1 MPEKNNR
8 ALGEMEEIKT
18 INQVPLCDTK
28 ARTEIDKT
36 NQEVE
41 KRSMIG
47 HLHDDRYA
55 KLNHDHEK
63 YLLKADLPAGHS
75 HVNLDLLNTIT
86 KSKVTNWDNAVD
98 NMHMHV
104 NMDVLNGITSDKVH
118 TWDNKSDFS
127 GNYNDLSNKPVI
139 PSINGL
145 ATEAYVNNLVKDL
158 ATKAELN
165 NLYNKLLNMI
175 LALQSQVDK
184 LEDEINKLKNPTP
197 TVTYCSVSYN
207 LAANITLNKKPATV
221 VKGGNITWTISV
233 GNGYEL
239 DSSTCI
245 ITMDGKNITSSVL
258 TNNKTSGTI
267 NISNVTGSIV
277 ITLKTKGTLVPCTG
291 ISLYSTSI
299 ILYEKGATSKN
310 LASVQPINTT
320 DTVKWS
326 SSNTNVATVD
336 QTGKVTAVA
345 KGSCTVTALCGSK
358 SASCS
363 VLVEIGPAIRID
375 KTAITLDEPQEVS
388 TIGYSFTGSRMNH
401 SLVTYSVSNNS
412 IITHNRYD
420 SLVHLSAKNEGS
432 VTVKFYYDGEYQAE
446 CKITVKYKTVKCT
459 RIAFMTPSIS
469 IGSYSG
475 THDMKQYLVLTPN
488 NTTDPVTWYTDNNNI
503 PVSSKGVITVNKPG
517 TAKIQARCNN
527 LAATIQVTIV

>member
-1 MPEKNNR
+1 MADKNSR

-18 INQVPLCDTK
+18 INRVPLCDTT

-36 NQEVE
+36 NKEVE

-63 YLLKADLPAGHS
+63 YLLKADLPSGHS

-86 KSKVTNWDNAVD
+86 KSKLTNWDNAVD
-98 NMHMHV
+98 NMHAHT
-104 NMDVLNGITSDKVH
+104 NMDVLNGITSDKIH

-145 ATEAYVNNLVKDL
+145 ATEAYVDNLVKDL

-165 NLYNKLLNMI
+165 DLHAVLLNII
-175 LALQSQVDK
+175 LALQAQVDK
-184 LEDEINKLKNPTP
+184 LEDEVNKLKNPVITH
-197 TVTYCSVSYN
+197 CLVSYN
-207 LAANITLNKKPATV
+207 LATNITLNKKPSTV

-267 NISNVTGSIV
+267 NIPNVTGNIV
-277 ITLKTKGTLVPCTG
+277 ITLKVKNTLVPCTS

-310 LASVQPINTT
+310 LVSVKPANTT

-336 QTGKVTAVA
+336 QTGKITAVA
-345 KGSCTVTALCGSK
+345 KGSCTVTATCGSK

-363 VLVEIGPAIRID
+363 VLVEIGPAITIN
-375 KTAITLDEPQEVS
+375 KTAITLDTPQEGD
-388 TIGYSFTGSRMNH
+388 TIKYSFTGSRMNH
-401 SLVTYSVSNNS
+401 NLVTYSVSNNS
-412 IITHNRYD
+412 ILSHNRYD
-420 SLVHLSAKNEGS
+420 SEVFISAKNEGS
-432 VTVKFYYDGEYQAE
+432 ATIKFYYDGEYQTE
-446 CKITVKYKTVKCT
+446 CKITVKYTTVKCT
-459 RIAFMTPSIS
+459 KIEFTVHSIS
-469 IGSYSG
+469 LSAYSG
-475 THDMKQYLVLTPN
+475 THDMKKYLVLTPG

-503 PVSSKGVITVNKPG
+503 SVSSKGIVTANGPG
-517 TAKIQARCNN
+517 SAKIQARCNN
-527 LAATIQVTIV
+527 MAATILVVIV